1 MDNHRSP
8 SMRTPRLWAWLLF
21 ALAVAGL
28 VVAVLT
34 VKGWYDNQPRPPKR
48 PAKTVLAYV
57 ETLPI
62 TLAEHPV
69 MIEAGGFVSPKTQ
82 VNLAAQVSGQ
92 IVRVSPNLQV
102 GLRVKQGEILVQ
114 LNPSDYQAALAKAKA
129 GLANAKANLASAKA
143 NQSTASANVA
153 SAQSSYEQAQAQ
165 SRQAKRDVEQLGL
178 PATRLNLKKPQLAA
192 AKAAVKRAKA
202 GLASAK
208 ASVASAK
215 AGIDSAKAQVAQA
228 QIQLGRTQI
237 SAPFDS
243 VVTRADVAV
252 GEIAVPNKVLATLA
266 GTQTYTVKLTLDSQA
281 MRWVRLG
288 DAVQLRDSV
297 YHVVYDGVLSRFAGE
312 IDPQSRTVGAF
323 VDIAVP
329 RQSNKPLFINSY
341 LRATIRGQVIADS
354 ALIPNSALVE
364 GAYVWAKGDD
374 DRIAPVPVTLIY
386 RQSERSLV
394 TFSAPITTLITRPKD
409 SFTAGQR
416 VTTDSH
422 IQPAKG
428 KNRPAGKQPAQSK
441 NKPNKRPAKPA
452 PQRSTEANS

>member
-1 MDNHRSP
+1 
-8 SMRTPRLWAWLLF
+8 MRTPRLWAWLLF

-28 VVAVLT
+28 VVAVST

-57 ETLPI
+57 ETLPVA
-62 TLAEHPV
+62 LAEYPV

-215 AGIDSAKAQVAQA
+215 AGINSAKAQVAQA

-297 YHVVYDGVLSRFAGE
+297 YGVVYDGVLSRFAGE
-312 IDPQSRTVGAF
+312 IDQKSRTVGAF
-323 VDIAVP
+323 VDISP
-329 RQSNKPLFINSY
+329 RQSDKPLLLNSY

-354 ALIPNSALVE
+354 TLIPNSALVE
-364 GAYVWAKGDD
+364 GAYVWAKSDD

-386 RQSERSLV
+386 RQSEQSLV
-394 TFSAPITTLITRPKD
+394 TFNAPITTLITRPKD

-422 IQPAKG
+422 IQPVKG
-428 KNRPAGKQPAQSK
+428 KNKPAEKQPAQGE
-441 NKPNKRPAKPA
+441 NKPNQQPAKPA
-452 PQRSTEANS
+452 SKRSTEANS